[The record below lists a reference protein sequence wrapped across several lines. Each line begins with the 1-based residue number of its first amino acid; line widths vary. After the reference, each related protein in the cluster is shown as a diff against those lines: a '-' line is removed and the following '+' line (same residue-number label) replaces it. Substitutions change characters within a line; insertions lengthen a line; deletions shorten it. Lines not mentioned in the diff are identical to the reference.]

1 MTKMSRVL
9 LAAFA
14 CVAFSATSFA
24 GGPFGII
31 HVGKWEGAAYTTDKG
46 AFSFCIAAAKFPNV
60 GGLVIIGNADRSW
73 LIGFD
78 SADLASSSAPSL
90 PLVLTLD
97 GQAQFEI
104 SAKPARD
111 KVLVGRLPNQ
121 AIDALRKSHLLIVT
135 ANKRT
140 IPIRFGCSRQCRAV
154 DRILR

>member
-46 AFSFCIAAAKFPNV
+46 AFSFCIAAAKFPTV

-78 SADLASSSAPSL
+78 SADLASPSAPSL
-90 PLVLTLD
+90 PLVLTFD

-121 AIDALRKSHLLIVT
+121 AIDALRKSHI
-135 ANKRT
+135 
-140 IPIRFGCSRQCRAV
+140 C
-154 DRILR
+154 